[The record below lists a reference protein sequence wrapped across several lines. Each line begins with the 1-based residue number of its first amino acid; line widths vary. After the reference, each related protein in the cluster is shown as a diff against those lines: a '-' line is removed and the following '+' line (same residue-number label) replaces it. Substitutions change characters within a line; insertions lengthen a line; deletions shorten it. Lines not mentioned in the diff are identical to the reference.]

1 MPEKRLLQFVILLA
15 GCVPVAAGLLGALE
29 GAAFMGGGLGP
40 GGDSQFRYLSGLLLG
55 IGLVFWGC
63 IPSIGRRTET
73 VRALA
78 IVVVMGGLAR
88 AVGWISHGDP
98 GASRWAL
105 IMELG
110 VTPLICLW
118 QARIARLDAG
128 PARS

>member
-1 MPEKRLLQFVILLA
+1 MPEKRLLQFVILVA
-15 GCVPVAAGLLGALE
+15 GCVPVVAGFLGALK
-29 GAAFMGGGLGP
+29 GADFMGGGLGP

-55 IGLVFWGC
+55 IGLVFWWC
-63 IPSIGRRTET
+63 IPSIERRTET

-78 IVVVMGGLAR
+78 VVVVAGGIAR
-88 AVGWISHGDP
+88 AFGWIDHGDP

-118 QARIARLDAG
+118 QTRVARLDERRAQ
-128 PARS
+128 S